1 MPDQVRHDGFGTFYE
16 IVKLNVRTFKILKY
30 YFLYICTF
38 VAVHGFKGSEVQ
50 GYVLVPGLHFGGVFM

>member
-1 MPDQVRHDGFGTFYE
+1 MVHLHKRS
-16 IVKLNVRTFKILKY
+16 
-30 YFLYICTF
+30 